1 MKTLTQNLMIS
12 AAAMALATTPALA
25 DMTSES
31 DATVEDNA
39 AVIENDTTM
48 TTSETDGAMEQT
60 EGEMEEVWTDTKDT
74 ASDMADS
81 TAEAAGDAWAATKD
95 GAQNMVAALDAF
107 GDETVSEIV
116 GTQVV
121 TETGEDVGEI
131 DAIVSDDGD
140 IMAIVGVGGFLG
152 IAEHDVLIGVD
163 RFTMV
168 DENSVMIEGAS
179 EEELKAMP
187 DVDQSDYTAIE
198 GDMTLEQVMGM

>member
-31 DATVEDNA
+31 DATVEDNG

-48 TTSETDGAMEQT
+48 TTPETDGAMEQT

-81 TAEAAGDAWAATKD
+81 TAEAAGEAWAATKD
-95 GAQNMVAALDAF
+95 GAQNVVAALETF

-131 DAIVSDDGD
+131 DAIVSADEG

-179 EEELKAMP
+179 EEQLKSMP

>member
-25 DMTSES
+25 DTTSES

-48 TTSETDGAMEQT
+48 TTPETDDAMEQT

-131 DAIVSDDGD
+131 DAIVSADGD

-163 RFTMV
+163 HFTMV

>member
-25 DMTSES
+25 DTTSES

-48 TTSETDGAMEQT
+48 TTPETDDAMEQT

-81 TAEAAGDAWAATKD
+81 TAEAADDAWAATKD

-163 RFTMV
+163 HFTMV

>member
-12 AAAMALATTPALA
+12 AAAMALATAPALA
-25 DMTSES
+25 DTTSES

-107 GDETVSEIV
+107 GDETVSEII

-131 DAIVSDDGD
+131 DAIVSADGA

-179 EEELKAMP
+179 EEQLKAMP